1 MADPLR
7 ISAPPSLPPLSDN
20 ARWEAVLARDA
31 RFDDRF
37 YYSVRTT
44 GIYCRTSCPARRP
57 SRAHVLFHN
66 TAAEAE
72 AAGFRACKRCKP
84 DQSSL
89 STQHAA
95 KLAQACQMIEAAE
108 SPPTLAALANAVGLS
123 PYHFHRLF
131 KAALGVTPKAYAA
144 ASRNKR
150 VRAGLRTKA
159 TVTEAIYDA
168 GFNSNSRFYAGAS
181 EVLGMGIKSFRAGG
195 TNEALRCAVAPC
207 SLGQV
212 LVAATDTG
220 VCAILLGD
228 ASETLLAELRAQ
240 FSGARLIDGDSAFA
254 QLTAR
259 VVALVDAPGTEAD
272 LPLDVRGTAFQHRVW
287 EALRRIPAGATARYA
302 DIAAAIGAPKSARA
316 VAGACAANRL
326 AVAIPCHRVVRGD
339 GSLSGYRWGVAR
351 KRALL
356 AKEQSDR

>member
-1 MADPLR
+1 MTNSLP
-7 ISAPPSLPPLSDN
+7 ISAPPSLPPLPDN
-20 ARWEAVLARDA
+20 ARWDAVLVRDV

-44 GIYCRTSCPARRP
+44 RIYCRPSCPARRP
-57 SRAHVLFHN
+57 NRAHVVFHDN
-66 TAAEAE
+66 AAEAE

-84 DQSSL
+84 DQSSMKA
-89 STQHAA
+89 QHAA

-144 ASRNKR
+144 AFRNKR
-150 VRAGLRTKA
+150 VRAGLKTKA
-159 TVTEAIYDA
+159 TVTEALYDA
-168 GFNSNSRFYAGAS
+168 GFNSNSRFYAAAP
-181 EVLGMGIKSFRAGG
+181 EVLGMGIESFRAGG
-195 TNEALRCAVAPC
+195 TNEELRCAVAPC

-212 LVAATDTG
+212 LVAASDTG

-228 ASETLLAELRAQ
+228 ASEPLLAELRAQ
-240 FSGARLIDGDSAFA
+240 FPGARLIDGDAAFA

-259 VVALVDAPGTEAD
+259 VVALVDAPGMDPD
-272 LPLDVRGTAFQHRVW
+272 LPLDIRGTAFQHRVW
-287 EALRRIPAGATARYA
+287 EALRRIPVGKTATYME
-302 DIAAAIGAPKSARA
+302 IAAAIGAPKSARA

-326 AVAIPCHRVVRGD
+326 AVAIPCHRVVRRD
-339 GSLSGYRWGVAR
+339 GSLSGYRWGVERTA
-351 KRALL
+351 ALL
-356 AKEQSDR
+356 AEESK